1 MKSEPRRVA
10 RWALLASIALAA
22 GPLAAQEDLALPP
35 RVEDAPGAAR
45 LAAEPPDRR
54 EPLEEIV
61 VVSEQR
67 WRLPD
72 LGSEWRAEH
81 AAEAD
86 STARIEAT
94 FMPLYDPEN
103 DAPTY
108 DVFNVNR
115 AIRQVGFIELFRV
128 RFGQRSPEREPQ

>member
-1 MKSEPRRVA
+1 
-10 RWALLASIALAA
+10 LLAPIALAA
-22 GPLAAQEDLALPP
+22 APLAAQQEDLAFPP
-35 RVEDAPGAAR
+35 RLEDGPGAAR
-45 LAAEPPDRR
+45 LAAEPQERR
-54 EPLEEIV
+54 EALEEIV
-61 VVSEQR
+61 VVGEQR

-72 LGSEWRAEH
+72 LGSEWRTEH
-81 AAEAD
+81 AAEED
-86 STARIEAT
+86 STPRIEAT

-128 RFGQRSPEREPQ
+128 RFGQRSREREPE